1 MRKNFWIKAASVLFA
16 VALWMF
22 VISRGQTDISL
33 EVQVGFRDIPTGLQ
47 LAGGKSRTVTVGI
60 RGHERFIKEL
70 NPGDVHVY
78 VDMGGLKR
86 GVHQLRIR
94 SRNVRLPSPLR
105 VVSVTPSSLNVQ
117 LEESL
122 KKTVPVRAVVAGRP
136 GEGFKAVSVEVM
148 PPEVVVE
155 GVVSEVR
162 RIKAVETV
170 PVDVTSASDT
180 VVREARVVKPGGSMS
195 TEPDSVTVKVVIVK
209 ERE

>member
-1 MRKNFWIKAASVLFA
+1 MRKDTWIKAVSVLFA

-33 EVQVGFRDIPTGLQ
+33 EVQVGFRGVPAGLQ
-47 LAGGKSRTVTVGI
+47 PAGGKPRTVTVGI

-78 VDMGGLKR
+78 VDMGGLGR

-94 SRNVRLPSPLR
+94 SRNVKLPSPLR

-122 KKTVPVRAVVAGRP
+122 RKTVPVRAVVTGRP
-136 GEGFKAVSVEVM
+136 GEGFEAASVEVM

-162 RIKAVETV
+162 RVKAVETV
-170 PVDVTSASDT
+170 PVDITLASDT
-180 VVREARVVKPGGSMS
+180 VVKDARIVRPGGSMS
-195 TEPDSVTVKVVIVK
+195 AEPDSVTVKVVIVK